1 MDIVYEFIHAPKG
14 KPYSIQ
20 IVKGARRLEV
30 QVHPVGSTELLFSY
44 PLGLKSYDSK
54 NAQKVRM
61 YYFFCAGKAFD
72 FVNDLN

>member
-1 MDIVYEFIHAPKG
+1 MDTVYEFIHAPKG
-14 KPYSIQ
+14 KPYSIA
-20 IVKGARRLEV
+20 IVKGTIRLEV
-30 QVHPVGSTELLFSY
+30 QVHPVGSKELLFSY